1 MDKRSCQRPRWL
13 PNDLTALVC
22 SWLPVQE
29 TLQFLTQVLR
39 RPGTRVAWPHADL
52 EKAVSCRTLSRVGLL
67 AGLREVQATVA
78 RDTVDALTCVTRQA
92 SNLQTLQL
100 SLHGSE
106 ALLVE
111 LLATTPSLTSLD
123 VRVMGVVMDEGCFS
137 CALPLLSSLRRLSLD
152 YESDEIDMSSEFVA
166 EKVRCAGP
174 LESLSLSGAICTSAS
189 LLTAVVQYQPELQE
203 LSLDLCNVEEGRI
216 LLSLDG
222 LRKCYFRAKSL
233 GVVKFVE
240 KMHGL
245 TSVSLTFEHHHDVED
260 EGVFVVPPNVR
271 DFKVEVEFPP
281 PIKFVFRGP
290 DVLFSLGACASS
302 VVSALSCPD
311 LNSCALVELE
321 TGVTQKVAQLFRLLA
336 RLPRLHR
343 LHLYLVMP
351 KAYAELEA
359 LEQMACHVLTVSEL
373 VLRFFGI
380 GVPSNLSWL
389 SGFPAVSKLTLFNW
403 RLGRQEVGLD
413 EMWRQTFRLCPAL
426 RSLVDS
432 DLGVVVTVDR
442 RPDGTLVKRSGE
454 NMWLM

>member
-1 MDKRSCQRPRWL
+1 MNKRSRQRRPSWL
-13 PNDLTALVC
+13 PKDLTALVC

-39 RPGTRVAWPHADL
+39 RPDTRVAWPHADL

-67 AGLREVQATVA
+67 AGLREVQATVS
-78 RDTVDALTCVTRQA
+78 RDTVEALTAVTRQA

-123 VRVMGVVMDEGCFS
+123 VRVMGVVLDEACFS
-137 CALPLLSSLRRLSLD
+137 DALPLLCSLRHLRLD
-152 YESDEIDMSSEFVA
+152 YENDNINVSSEFVST
-166 EKVRCAGP
+166 KVRCAGP
-174 LESLSLSGAICTSAS
+174 LESLSLTGDIATSTA
-189 LLTAVVQYQPELQE
+189 LLTVIVQHQPKLKE
-203 LSLDLCNVEEGRI
+203 LSLDLYDMEEGEV
-216 LLSLDG
+216 LASLDG
-222 LRKCYFRAKSL
+222 LRKCRFQAKSL
-233 GVVKFVE
+233 AVVKFVE

-245 TSVSLTFEHHHDVED
+245 TSVSLTFEHHDVED

-302 VVSALSCPD
+302 VVSALSCSD
-311 LNSCALVELE
+311 CSCALVELE

-343 LHLYLVMP
+343 LHLYLVRP

-359 LEQMACHVLTVSEL
+359 LEQMACPFLTVREL

-389 SGFPAVSKLTLFNW
+389 SGFPAVSTLTLCDW
-403 RLGRQEVGLD
+403 RLGRQELGLD